1 MANYPENVLHIGT
14 VEAGSA
20 LATVKRFVKKAS
32 GVLAYCGAY
41 EKAIG
46 VLGLAVNSGEQAP
59 VKMAGIIIVE
69 SGGAITQGQKVTSDS
84 VGRAI
89 ALYDKVQVKIKT
101 ADETRNG
108 IAYSNDAELAAMNLL
123 ASIKYKV
130 STQLVLKNQ
139 EVSAKNF
146 NAKLSLPAGAT
157 AVGSVFGG
165 GSTLLTPAVTLAD
178 SNGNLAIA
186 QTQAVVASGEDVLI
200 FEGFLN
206 MGTLA
211 GTLAVQW
218 AAGTT
223 ETTGL
228 TLKAGSIVELA
239 AQGDL
244 YSNGVALDDASAAG
258 EFIRILL
265 PAA

>member
-1 MANYPENVLHIGT
+1 MADYTENVLHIAT

-20 LATVKRFVKKAS
+20 LATVKRFVKKSS

-46 VLGLAVNSGEQAP
+46 VLSLAADSGEQAG
-59 VKMAGIIIVE
+59 VKVAGIILVE

-89 ALYDKVQVKIKT
+89 VLRDKVQVKIKT

-123 ASIKYKV
+123 ADIKYKV
-130 STQLVLKNQ
+130 SAQLVLNN
-139 EVSAKNF
+139 EESSNKNF

-157 AVGSVFGG
+157 AVGSVYGG

-178 SNGNLAIA
+178 SNGNLANA
-186 QTQAVVASGEDVLI
+186 QTQAVVASGEDVLL
-200 FEGFLN
+200 FDGFLN
-206 MGTLA
+206 MSSVA
-211 GTLAVQW
+211 GALAVQW

-228 TLKAGSIVELA
+228 TLKAGSILQLT
-239 AQGDL
+239 AQGDQ
-244 YSNGVALDDASAAG
+244 YCNGIALDDASAAG
-258 EFIRILL
+258 EFIRVLL